1 MGDYH
6 VGFVSAISIDPMC
19 SALNRPRVLVVEDEV
34 IVAMDIAMQLRELG
48 FEPAGHATRG
58 EQAIELA
65 GQLRP
70 DLVLMDVQ
78 LASSMDGVTAA
89 QAIRTQFG
97 VPVVF
102 LSAFDSAAA
111 YARAALTEPAGY
123 ITKPFDDHELRAVI
137 EAALGKG

>member
-1 MGDYH
+1 M
-6 VGFVSAISIDPMC
+6 ST
-19 SALNRPRVLVVEDEV
+19 ALNRPRILVVEDEV

-48 FEPAGHATRG
+48 FEPVGHATRG

-78 LASSMDGVTAA
+78 LASDMDGVTAA

-111 YARAALTEPAGY
+111 YDRAALTEPAGY
-123 ITKPFDDHELRAVI
+123 ITKPFDDYQLRAVV
-137 EAALGKG
+137 EAALGKS

>member
-1 MGDYH
+1 M
-6 VGFVSAISIDPMC
+6 ST
-19 SALNRPRVLVVEDEV
+19 ALNRPRILVVEDEV

-48 FEPAGHATRG
+48 FEPVGHATRG

-111 YARAALTEPAGY
+111 YDRAALTEPAGY
-123 ITKPFDDHELRAVI
+123 ITKPFDDYQLRAVV
-137 EAALGKG
+137 EAALGKN

>member
-1 MGDYH
+1 M
-6 VGFVSAISIDPMC
+6 ST
-19 SALNRPRVLVVEDEV
+19 ALNRPRILVVEDEV

-48 FEPAGHATRG
+48 FEPVGHATRG

-78 LASSMDGVTAA
+78 LASDMDGVTAA

-111 YARAALTEPAGY
+111 YDRAALTEPAGY
-123 ITKPFDDHELRAVI
+123 ITKPFDDYQLRAVV
-137 EAALGKG
+137 EAALGKN

>member
-1 MGDYH
+1 M
-6 VGFVSAISIDPMC
+6 ST
-19 SALNRPRVLVVEDEV
+19 ALNRPRILVVEDEV

-48 FEPAGHATRG
+48 FEPVGHATRG

-111 YARAALTEPAGY
+111 YDRAALTEPAGY
-123 ITKPFDDHELRAVI
+123 ITKPFDDYQLRAVV
-137 EAALGKG
+137 EAALGLSLIHI

>member
-1 MGDYH
+1 M
-6 VGFVSAISIDPMC
+6 ST
-19 SALNRPRVLVVEDEV
+19 ALNRPRILVVEDEV

-48 FEPAGHATRG
+48 FEPVGHATRG

-65 GQLRP
+65 GQLQP

-111 YARAALTEPAGY
+111 YDRAALTEPAGY
-123 ITKPFDDHELRAVI
+123 ITKPFDDYQLRAVV
-137 EAALGKG
+137 EAALGKN

>member
-1 MGDYH
+1 M
-6 VGFVSAISIDPMC
+6 ST
-19 SALNRPRVLVVEDEV
+19 ALNRPRILVVEDEV

-48 FEPAGHATRG
+48 FEPVGHATRG

-65 GQLRP
+65 GQLQP

-78 LASSMDGVTAA
+78 LASDMDGVTAA

-111 YARAALTEPAGY
+111 YDRAALTEPAGY
-123 ITKPFDDHELRAVI
+123 ITKPFDDYQLRAVV
-137 EAALGKG
+137 EAALGKN

>member
-1 MGDYH
+1 M
-6 VGFVSAISIDPMC
+6 ST
-19 SALNRPRVLVVEDEV
+19 ALNRPRILVVEDEV

-48 FEPAGHATRG
+48 FEPVGHATRG

-78 LASSMDGVTAA
+78 LASSIDGVTAA

-111 YARAALTEPAGY
+111 YDRAALTEPAGY
-123 ITKPFDDHELRAVI
+123 ITKPFDDYQLRAVV
-137 EAALGKG
+137 EAALGKS

>member
-1 MGDYH
+1 MGL
-6 VGFVSAISIDPMC
+6 VPAISNDSMS
-19 SALNRPRVLVVEDEV
+19 SALNHPRVLVVEDEV

-48 FEPAGHATRG
+48 FAPVGHATRG

-78 LASSMDGVTAA
+78 LAGEMDGVTAA

-123 ITKPFDDHELRAVI
+123 ITKPFDDHDLLAVM
-137 EAALGKG
+137 ESALGMR

>member
-1 MGDYH
+1 M
-6 VGFVSAISIDPMC
+6 ST
-19 SALNRPRVLVVEDEV
+19 ALNRPRILVVEDEV

-48 FEPAGHATRG
+48 FEPVGHATRG

-78 LASSMDGVTAA
+78 LASSIDGVTAA

-111 YARAALTEPAGY
+111 YDRAALTEPAGY
-123 ITKPFDDHELRAVI
+123 ITKPFDDYQLRAVV
-137 EAALGKG
+137 EAALGKN

>member
-1 MGDYH
+1 M
-6 VGFVSAISIDPMC
+6 ST
-19 SALNRPRVLVVEDEV
+19 ALNRPRILVVEDEV

-48 FEPAGHATRG
+48 FEPVGHATRG

-65 GQLRP
+65 GQLQP

-111 YARAALTEPAGY
+111 YDRAALTEPAGY
-123 ITKPFDDHELRAVI
+123 ITKPFDDYQLRAVV
-137 EAALGKG
+137 EAALGKS

>member
-1 MGDYH
+1 M
-6 VGFVSAISIDPMC
+6 ST
-19 SALNRPRVLVVEDEV
+19 ALNRPRILVVEDEV

-48 FEPAGHATRG
+48 FEPVGHATRG

-111 YARAALTEPAGY
+111 YDRAALTEPAGY
-123 ITKPFDDHELRAVI
+123 ITKPFDDYQLRAVV
-137 EAALGKG
+137 EAALGKS